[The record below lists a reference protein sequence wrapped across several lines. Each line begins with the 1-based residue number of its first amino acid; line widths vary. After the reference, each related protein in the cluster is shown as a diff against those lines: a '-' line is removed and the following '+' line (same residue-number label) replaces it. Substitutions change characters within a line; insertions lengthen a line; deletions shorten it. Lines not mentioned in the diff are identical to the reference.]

1 MFLHVVGHNQRFRV
15 VHQTFRKLIKTV
27 SRIFHQVLYAV
38 GELRADLIK
47 PPSTATHP
55 KIMGSHRWS
64 SFIKVLVNQEHYFL
78 VHTHVIILAYA
89 TCIISV
95 ELHWC
100 H

>member
-1 MFLHVVGHNQRFRV
+1 VVR
-15 VHQTFRKLIKTV
+15 QTFRRSIETV

-55 KIMGSHRWS
+55 KIMGSHRW
-64 SFIKVLVNQEHYFL
+64 FPFLKVPVYQEHYFL

-95 ELHWC
+95 EFHWC
-100 H
+100 L